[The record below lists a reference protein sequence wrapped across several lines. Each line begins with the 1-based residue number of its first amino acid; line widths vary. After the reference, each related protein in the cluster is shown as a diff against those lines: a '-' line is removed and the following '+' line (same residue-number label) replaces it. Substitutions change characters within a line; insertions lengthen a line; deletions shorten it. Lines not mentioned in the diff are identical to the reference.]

1 MSNDFE
7 KTATSAI
14 DSVAAATAAAEA
26 GKHMNTPQHG
36 FGVAF
41 IHALAAVR
49 QADALE
55 SIAISLA
62 KIASGAS
69 DTAEGTVG

>member
-1 MSNDFE
+1 MSAEFE
-7 KTATSAI
+7 KNATDAV

-49 QADALE
+49 QANALE

-62 KIASGAS
+62 KIAAGGNA
-69 DTAEGTVG
+69 AEDGTVG

>member
-1 MSNDFE
+1 MSADFE
-7 KTATSAI
+7 KKATGAA
-14 DSVAAATAAAEA
+14 DSVAAGTAAAEA
-26 GKHMNTPQHG
+26 GQHMNTPQHG

-62 KIASGAS
+62 KIASGTTDS
-69 DTAEGTVG
+69 EEGSVG